1 MVKCSVCKRRKAFY
15 FRVYSG
21 EKLCKTCFFKSIENK
36 VRIAISKYNM
46 FEENDRIAIAVS
58 GGKDSINLL
67 NIVSKI
73 EQNFPESS
81 VYAITIDEGISGY
94 RDEAIRIAAQY
105 CKKLGIQQHVTS
117 FEDLYGFTMDDIV
130 AMTQENKMT
139 PCAYC
144 GILRRRALNILARE
158 SGATKIATAHTLDD
172 EIQTFF
178 LNIIHGDTLRII
190 RSDHNFDNVKNRLI
204 PRVKPFRVILER
216 ESALY
221 AYIKRISFQEVPC
234 PYSGDALRNDV
245 RKSLNRLEVKHP
257 GMKYTINS
265 SYEKIKKSMKLTVK
279 KTQLKECNKCGE
291 PTTGMICQSCQI
303 LHKLRTE

>member
-1 MVKCSVCKRRKAFY
+1 
-15 FRVYSG
+15 
-21 EKLCKTCFFKSIENK
+21 
-36 VRIAISKYNM
+36 M

-81 VYAITIDEGISGY
+81 VYAITIDEGITGY
-94 RDEAIRIAAQY
+94 RDEAIRIAAQN
-105 CKKLGIQQHVTS
+105 CKKLGIQHYVKS
-117 FEDLYGFTMDDIV
+117 FEDLYEFTMDDIV
-130 AMTQENKMT
+130 AMAQENKMT

-158 SGATKIATAHTLDD
+158 SGANKIATAHTLDD

-178 LNIIHGDTLRII
+178 LNIIHGDPLRIA

-221 AYIKRISFQEVPC
+221 AYIKKISFQEVPC

-245 RKSLNRLEVKHP
+245 RKSLNRLEVKHS

-265 SYEKIKKSMKLTVK
+265 SFEKIKKSMKLTVK
-279 KTQLKECNKCGE
+279 KTKLKECNKCGE
-291 PTTGMICQSCQI
+291 PATVMICQACQ
-303 LHKLRTE
+303 LLNNLSSKQKVY